1 MLIGFDLFPVITLI
15 IKLIKEIRMTRSQK
29 KGKKK
34 KRNCQTRKKAIA
46 NMLVKYTLKSI
57 FYIYKSVNVLKHCS
71 YSALVLSTS
80 AL

>member
-29 KGKKK
+29 KGKK

-57 FYIYKSVNVLKHCS
+57 FYIYKSVNVLKYCS
-71 YSALVLSTS
+71 YTALVS
-80 AL
+80 